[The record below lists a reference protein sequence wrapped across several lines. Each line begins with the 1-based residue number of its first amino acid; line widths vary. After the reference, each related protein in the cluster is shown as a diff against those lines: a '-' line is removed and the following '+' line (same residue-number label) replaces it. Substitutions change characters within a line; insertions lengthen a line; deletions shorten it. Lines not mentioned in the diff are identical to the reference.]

1 MNDDVKIFVNNQIKE
16 YFQSNVLSYFKYVN
30 EDIKQIDKE
39 IEQIS
44 EEQNR
49 LSLVLSSDPTKITK
63 KDRELIDIINAYISK
78 VNNIKKDAEESLQQV
93 INDLDSKAIKDKK
106 DATWIC
112 SKHLKE
118 GRKSCLTVSLRE
130 SELNNIFSDLLEKLN
145 IFDNVYSLLISKY
158 NVINKRSLTNKTKKE
173 NLTKNNKK
181 LLNLYLDNVI
191 TKSELA
197 EMININNKKIVNLN
211 KKETLNMNLETINS
225 EVKKLVNSKQVNEI
239 LIEELLKMIV
249 VKGKSNYIRLEIY
262 VKQVNN
268 LKCYKMKKK
277 FIRDNKRVSYQ
288 INCHFD

>member
-106 DATWIC
+106 DA
-112 SKHLKE
+112 
-118 GRKSCLTVSLRE
+118 LR
-130 SELNNIFSDLLEKLN
+130 L
-145 IFDNVYSLLISKY
+145 NVYQ
-158 NVINKRSLTNKTKKE
+158 
-173 NLTKNNKK
+173 KNTRAIHF
-181 LLNLYLDNVI
+181 YQREGFEIQCEGLDEATGEKDYV
-191 TKSELA
+191 
-197 EMININNKKIVNLN
+197 MIWQQK
-211 KKETLNMNLETINS
+211 
-225 EVKKLVNSKQVNEI
+225 
-239 LIEELLKMIV
+239 
-249 VKGKSNYIRLEIY
+249 
-262 VKQVNN
+262 
-268 LKCYKMKKK
+268 
-277 FIRDNKRVSYQ
+277 
-288 INCHFD
+288 

>member
-106 DATWIC
+106 DATKQLTEI
-112 SKHLKE
+112 KKMLKQQDE
-118 GRKSCLTVSLRE
+118 LLSQLDGKKTEVQSMIDNIIQLSDAKIDKLLQEKSVLYLTE
-130 SELNNIFSDLLEKLN
+130 FNKA
-145 IFDNVYSLLISKY
+145 ISKTALDALE
-158 NVINKRSLTNKTKKE
+158 NVKGLIEKAERLNQKLSDSYEKMEEEINDSK
-173 NLTKNNKK
+173 
-181 LLNLYLDNVI
+181 DAI
-191 TKSELA
+191 
-197 EMININNKKIVNLN
+197 INAV
-211 KKETLNMNLETINS
+211 
-225 EVKKLVNSKQVNEI
+225 VKKQVRN
-239 LIEELLKMIV
+239 
-249 VKGKSNYIRLEIY
+249 
-262 VKQVNN
+262 
-268 LKCYKMKKK
+268 
-277 FIRDNKRVSYQ
+277 
-288 INCHFD
+288 